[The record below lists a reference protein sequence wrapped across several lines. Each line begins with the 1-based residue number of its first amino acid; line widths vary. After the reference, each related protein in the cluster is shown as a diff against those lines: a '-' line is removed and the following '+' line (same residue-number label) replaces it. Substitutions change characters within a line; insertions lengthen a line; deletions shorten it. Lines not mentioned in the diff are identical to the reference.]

1 MLFLLIN
8 LVLTWY
14 VDFVEKKNRCTYL
27 DYIHLVISEPP
38 PNQAA
43 ADLEGDE
50 DEDAPP
56 GGAQVGALQPGAGQ
70 PGVGPGLPGAN
81 PEQIRRIERRPR
93 NDVKKNPSQR

>member
-1 MLFLLIN
+1 M
-8 LVLTWY
+8 
-14 VDFVEKKNRCTYL
+14 
-27 DYIHLVISEPP
+27 
-38 PNQAA
+38 

-50 DEDAPP
+50 DEDAPAPP

-93 NDVKKNPSQR
+93 NDLKKNPSQR